1 MNYLKRSLL
10 CITGIQCVSIR
21 PVMETMNSE
30 HRWIHPVAS
39 QHEGVQGSERI
50 QSASCSAPGMGM
62 MEPTQLLPP
71 DEVDVFF
78 HHLDG
83 SGNAGNAWSYPGARG
98 YRPSM
103 CQMTPHGPTAF
114 QDPQGQG
121 AQPGSCSRVFLP
133 TAARVQTGQVCR
145 PHFHPPLQWIES
157 KPTPGYPGC
166 ATTNPASVWCPT
178 FQQGHRPSPVPS
190 SATSSGAGGV
200 HSSSHLFSF
209 PPTPPKENTP
219 EGSSAVPDGFFSYGS
234 NDEKRFKSGIGM
246 QFSTRP
252 DLRIADSA
260 LAGYPSQAI
269 QHYVGS
275 EINMSSFAPLSGLPG
290 IMANR
295 NFTRT
300 RTKSRS
306 NSG

>member
-1 MNYLKRSLL
+1 
-10 CITGIQCVSIR
+10 
-21 PVMETMNSE
+21 MNSE

-39 QHEGVQGSERI
+39 QHEGVQSSERI
-50 QSASCSAPGMGM
+50 QSGSCSAPGMGI

-114 QDPQGQG
+114 QDPQNQG

-166 ATTNPASVWCPT
+166 ATTNPPSVWCPT
-178 FQQGHRPSPVPS
+178 FQQGHRPSPVSVPA

-200 HSSSHLFSF
+200 HSSPHLFSF

-219 EGSSAVPDGFFSYGS
+219 EGNSAVSDGFFSYGS

-246 QFSTRP
+246 QFPTRP
-252 DLRIADSA
+252 DLRIADPA

-275 EINMSSFAPLSGLPG
+275 EINMSSFGPLPGLPG